1 MRWLTPSLGQ
11 HMIFRFLAAILA
23 IGLLAGCTSRG
34 IVAERSVVADNDAP
48 YTLGSGDKLRVTVFG
63 QPDLSGE
70 FAVDGSGMVSMPLLP
85 PVKATGLSTEQLQRE
100 IEAELGKT
108 LLRNPSV
115 SVQVAEFRPFF
126 ILGEIANAG
135 QYPYVNGM
143 TVETA
148 VAIAG
153 GYTYRADR
161 DVARITRQK
170 GNKVVE
176 MNVEPTATVKPGD
189 TILVM
194 ERYF

>member
-1 MRWLTPSLGQ
+1 M
-11 HMIFRFLAAILA
+11 
-23 IGLLAGCTSRG
+23 
-34 IVAERSVVADNDAP
+34 ADNEAP

-85 PVKATGLSTEQLQRE
+85 PVRASGLSTEQLQRE

-108 LLRNPSV
+108 LLRDPSV

-126 ILGEIANAG
+126 ILGEIAKAG

-153 GYTYRADR
+153 GYTYRADQ
-161 DVARITRQK
+161 DVARITRQR
-170 GNKVVE
+170 GDKVVE
-176 MNVEPTATVKPGD
+176 MNVEPTAVVKPGD

>member
-1 MRWLTPSLGQ
+1 MRWLTSSLGQ

-85 PVKATGLSTEQLQRE
+85 PVKATGLSTQQLQRE

-108 LLRNPSV
+108 LLRSPSV

-176 MNVEPTATVKPGD
+176 MNVAPTAVVKPGD